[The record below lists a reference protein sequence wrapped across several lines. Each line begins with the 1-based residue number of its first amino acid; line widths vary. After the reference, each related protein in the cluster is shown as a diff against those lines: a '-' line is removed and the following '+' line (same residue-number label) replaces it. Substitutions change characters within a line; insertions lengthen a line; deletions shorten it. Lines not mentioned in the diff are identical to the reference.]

1 MKIERRK
8 TEQKRVRFTVDEVLD
23 ALVAASNVELLIP
36 NDDSSTVTMYPT
48 DDCGIVVTITY
59 ASKWAENLK

>member
-36 NDDSSTVTMYPT
+36 NDDSSTVTMDPT
-48 DDCGIVVTITY
+48 DDGGIVVTITY
-59 ASKWAENLK
+59 ASKWAEKLK